1 MSSPKIR
8 SCTIYAT
15 LTHVL
20 KWKVD
25 NKITNLTCICTV
37 QQVTIFGFTWHDTRK
52 KIFCCSVLLGHF
64 PVWKIFRLLPMC
76 PLIALAYVWS
86 DGVRLGPTPFAFHA
100 LCNDTFAYQFGV
112 IRKGC
117 PHRKPGR
124 NRKVKMYAS
133 KNSHNQCFF
142 SNWNIFSLSN
152 AEILSVSDKIS
163 EAIFY

>member
-8 SCTIYAT
+8 SCTICAT
-15 LTHVL
+15 LTHVF

-25 NKITNLTCICTV
+25 NKIISNHIWLYL
-37 QQVTIFGFTWHDTRK
+37 TWHAYSNYQVR

-64 PVWKIFRLLPMC
+64 PVWKIFRLLPLC

-100 LCNDTFAYQFGV
+100 LCNDTFAYQFGL

-142 SNWNIFSLSN
+142 SNWNIFSLSTQCRHPF
-152 AEILSVSDKIS
+152 S
-163 EAIFY
+163 FR